1 MISPEFLAILRC
13 PEDHSKLTLADSALV
28 ERLNKSVAGKEL
40 KNRSGQAVEKP
51 LDGGL
56 VRADGQVL
64 YPIID
69 RIPILLVDEGILV
82 GNG

>member
-13 PEDHSKLTLADSALV
+13 PEDHSELTLADSALV
-28 ERLNKSVAGKEL
+28 QRLNMAVASKEL

-56 VRADGQVL
+56 LRADGQVL

>member
-28 ERLNKSVAGKEL
+28 ERINAAVAGKEL
-40 KNRSGQAVEKP
+40 KNRAGQAVEKP

-56 VRADGQVL
+56 LRADGQVL

-82 GNG
+82 GAD

>member
-13 PEDHSKLTLADSALV
+13 PEDHTKLTLADSALV
-28 ERLNKSVAGKEL
+28 QRLNTAVASKEL

-56 VRADGQVL
+56 LRADGQVL

-82 GNG
+82 GSG

>member
-1 MISPEFLAILRC
+1 MLSPEFLAILRC
-13 PEDHSKLTLADSALV
+13 PEDHSKLSLADSALI
-28 ERLNKSVAGKEL
+28 ERLNSAVAAKEL
-40 KNRSGQAVEKP
+40 KSRSGQAVEKS

-56 VRADGQVL
+56 LRADGRVL

-69 RIPILLVDEGILV
+69 KIPILLVDEGILV